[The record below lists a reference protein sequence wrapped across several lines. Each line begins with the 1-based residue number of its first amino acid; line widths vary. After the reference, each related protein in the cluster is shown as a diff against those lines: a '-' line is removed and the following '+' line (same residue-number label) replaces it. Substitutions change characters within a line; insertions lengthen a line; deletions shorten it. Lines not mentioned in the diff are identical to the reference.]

1 MAVPVGL
8 TRPWVGDGVGVGDG
22 GRVGDRRRST
32 TEALPWV
39 GWAAVDE
46 AMTTS
51 AVAWTKDGA
60 RVVPVLVWYWVSP
73 L

>member
-1 MAVPVGL
+1 MTAAFW
-8 TRPWVGDGVGVGDG
+8 TD
-22 GRVGDRRRST
+22 
-32 TEALPWV
+32 ALPWV

-46 AMTTS
+46 AMTTL
-51 AVAWTKDGA
+51 AVAWTKTGA